1 MSTSYRLREGL
12 SYCRVDGQV
21 IFLDIQNDR
30 YFRLSGGAEDAFLAY
45 IGGGPIPAT
54 ALATLTEHHV
64 LSKSSQSG
72 SEESDL
78 SEIPMPTRSA
88 TELSDLTDPLNLR
101 LMLEVA
107 TSVLSTWWMLRTRGL
122 AHVIDN
128 YLGCRRKHAQGS
140 TSWTES
146 GPYPDICKAAISF
159 HRARLYVPIRTSC
172 LLDSV
177 ALSKFLSRRRIRT
190 SLVFGITRVPFAAHC
205 WVQFGDVV
213 LNDAVGNV
221 TSHTPIR
228 VI

>member
-12 SYCRVDGQV
+12 SFCRVDGQV

-30 YFRLSGGAEDAFLAY
+30 YFRLSDGAEAAFLAFL
-45 IGGGPIPAT
+45 GGNRISAT
-54 ALATLTEHHV
+54 ELASLTKNHI
-64 LSKSSQSG
+64 LSKSPQTSSK
-72 SEESDL
+72 ESNL
-78 SEIPMPTRSA
+78 SSVALPARSA
-88 TELSDLTDPLNLR
+88 TELSDIAEPLNLR

-107 TSVLSTWWMLRTRGL
+107 ASVLSTWWMLKTRSL
-122 AHVIDN
+122 ADVIDN
-128 YLGCRRKHAQGS
+128 YVSCRRKHARGS

-146 GPYPDICKAAISF
+146 GPCPDICKAAISF

-213 LNDAVGNV
+213 LNDTVGNV

>member
-1 MSTSYRLREGL
+1 MSTSYRIREGL

-30 YFRLSGGAEDAFLAY
+30 YFRLSGGAEAAFLAY
-45 IGGGPIPAT
+45 IGGGPISAKE
-54 ALATLTEHHV
+54 LATLTEHLI
-64 LSKSSQSG
+64 LSKAPQSG
-72 SEESDL
+72 SKESNL
-78 SEIPMPTRSA
+78 GAVPMPTRSA
-88 TELSDLTDPLNLR
+88 TERSDIADPLNLR
-101 LMLEVA
+101 LLLEVA

-122 AHVIDN
+122 AKVIDN
-128 YLGCRRKHAQGS
+128 YVGCRRKHAEVS

-146 GPYPDICKAAISF
+146 GPYPDICRAAISF

-205 WVQFGDVV
+205 WVQCGDVV

-221 TSHTPIR
+221 ISHTPIR